1 MGGVDSIGLD
11 AGSRVLQVTSHRYAN
26 EYASEFFVNLVSLV
40 CFVHQV
46 SGKVWLACGADLIY
60 QFIAALQL

>member
-1 MGGVDSIGLD
+1 MGGVVSIGLD
-11 AGSRVLQVTSHRYAN
+11 AGSSHRYAN
-26 EYASEFFVNLVSLV
+26 EYASEFSVNLVSLV
-40 CFVHQV
+40 SFVHQV